1 MTTAPLPM
9 ADARTLP
16 LLGRA
21 KLRAE
26 TRLRDGTSLPD
37 GSIGTIVEV
46 LGGGA
51 AYIVEFVQPKPAV
64 ATLRAEELLAVR

>member
-1 MTTAPLPM
+1 M
-9 ADARTLP
+9 
-16 LLGRA
+16 
-21 KLRAE
+21 
-26 TRLRDGTSLPD
+26 
-37 GSIGTIVEV
+37 EV